1 MTLSLFSPLSPQRI
15 RCAAARVAQ
24 GLLLFVLVGVMLL
37 AACRR
42 TPKEVHLDLASVG
55 EQMQYDKKELSVP
68 SGSRVTITFKNN
80 AKGAAMTHNFVLV
93 QSGLVESVGIAAA
106 SISVEKGYIPSHY
119 AIIAS
124 SPLARPGETITFS
137 FMAPPSGSY
146 EFLCTTPGHFAVMR
160 GTFTVQ

>member
-1 MTLSLFSPLSPQRI
+1 MTLSLFSKMSI
-15 RCAAARVAQ
+15 RRTGARVWP
-24 GLLLFVLVGVMLL
+24 GLVLCWLVFVMLL
-37 AACRR
+37 PACRR

-93 QSGLVESVGIAAA
+93 QSGMVESVGIAAA
-106 SISVEKGYIPSHY
+106 SISVDKSYIPSHY

-137 FMAPPSGSY
+137 FIAPPSGSY